1 MKFFDNLYI
10 NFLNFKLSFFNK
22 NQSSTTVSKQLYN
35 TSSNE
40 YNSKS
45 YFISN
50 NNFRYNDVL
59 SLLKVMYMFIVEE
72 LHKTK
77 NLFFNS
83 NVNWLYAF
91 IFILFIDACL
101 TDDEPLWDPVEW
113 SLVQVWIL
121 FIFSFSWIIENLLSS
136 RYGSY
141 VGRDKRVWL
150 GWFKTH
156 WFIEAFYALNYG
168 AASVFVITP
177 FYNETRSSLF
187 FVYSWWNWFSRVFM
201 FKFMF
206 IFCVLLVIGYFMQ
219 RNSRWMNWKKGL
231 ILSLVISSVIAYLLF
246 TQYIILMFG
255 YLTNSYWYNNKSP
268 IDYIQMSHA
277 PLKWQ
282 WGDKNRD
289 HFYQHPS
296 RTVFWFKNDSPF
308 AASFVMFHFFFVF
321 SLFQL
326 FIYWFSLFRRISA
339 TKEVPLTFTTYCV
352 AALKHFL
359 YMFMFFYIM
368 IFFSFSYNYARLP
381 FEYSFY
387 LENTSW
393 LSNFMEIIWDY
404 PSFIISILIG

>member
-1 MKFFDNLYI
+1 MQFIHSIYLNIINSRVNSSISSVKDLKTESYNYKRQNSITNLVYQ
-10 NFLNFKLSFFNK
+10 N
-22 NQSSTTVSKQLYN
+22 
-35 TSSNE
+35 
-40 YNSKS
+40 NSKKNIKLNDLKNLL
-45 YFISN
+45 FIA
-50 NNFRYNDVL
+50 YN
-59 SLLKVMYMFIVEE
+59 FIVEE
-72 LHKTK
+72 LYRTK

-83 NVNWLYAF
+83 NLNWLYAF

-113 SLVQVWIL
+113 SLVQAWIL
-121 FIFSFSWIIENLLSS
+121 FLFSFSWIIENLLSS

-156 WFIEAFYALNYG
+156 WFIEGFYALNYG

-206 IFCVLLVIGYFMQ
+206 IFCALLVIGYFLQ

-231 ILSLVISSVIAYLLF
+231 ILTLVISSVIAYLLF
-246 TQYIILMFG
+246 TQFIILMFG

-268 IDYIQMSHA
+268 IDYVQMSHA

-296 RTVFWFKNDSPF
+296 RTVFWFKNDGPF

-352 AALKHFL
+352 AALRHFL

-368 IFFSFSYNYARLP
+368 IFMSFSYNYFRLP

-393 LSNFMEIIWDY
+393 ISNFMDIVFEY
-404 PSFIISILIG
+404 PLFLLSILL